1 MKVFVFSINKLK
13 YINLKWGRMKFNSF
27 YPKWEIKKKNWV
39 AALRLKNQTKWSIY
53 FGELGEMLLTAV
65 LASISI
71 TRIIFDGGTV
81 PLILIQIQYMPL
93 GAFSRA
99 IYHHYQALNMRDI
112 TIASNK
118 SINFVLFFK

>member
-1 MKVFVFSINKLK
+1 
-13 YINLKWGRMKFNSF
+13 
-27 YPKWEIKKKNWV
+27 
-39 AALRLKNQTKWSIY
+39 
-53 FGELGEMLLTAV
+53 MLLTAV

-71 TRIIFDGGTV
+71 TRIIFDGGTI

-118 SINFVLFFK
+118 NTVEAPSILFIFQIARGKSKRKKII

>member
-1 MKVFVFSINKLK
+1 MLGKHSTGGGI
-13 YINLKWGRMKFNSF
+13 I
-27 YPKWEIKKKNWV
+27 
-39 AALRLKNQTKWSIY
+39 RLKNQTKWSIY
-53 FGELGEMLLTAV
+53 FGEMLLTGV

-99 IYHHYQALNMRDI
+99 IYQALNMRDI

>member
-1 MKVFVFSINKLK
+1 MGKK
-13 YINLKWGRMKFNSF
+13 
-27 YPKWEIKKKNWV
+27 KKKNWV
-39 AALRLKNQTKWSIY
+39 AALSVGKHSTHLEEIIRLKNQTKWSIY

-118 SINFVLFFK
+118 SINFVSFSNSKRKK

>member
-27 YPKWEIKKKNWV
+27 YPKWERKKKKKNWV

-71 TRIIFDGGTV
+71 TRITFDGGTV
-81 PLILIQIQYMPL
+81 PLIPIQIQYMPL

-112 TIASNK
+112 NN
-118 SINFVLFFK
+118 SI